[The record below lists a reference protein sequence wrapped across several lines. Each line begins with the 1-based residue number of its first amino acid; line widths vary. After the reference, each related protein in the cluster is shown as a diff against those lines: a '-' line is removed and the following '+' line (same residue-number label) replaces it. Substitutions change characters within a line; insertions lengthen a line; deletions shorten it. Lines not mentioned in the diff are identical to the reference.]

1 DIYQG
6 RMKGI
11 DICLKVLR
19 IFTNGEM
26 KPRGDIRK
34 KFCSEVLV
42 WRNLEHPN
50 VLRFVGVNE
59 DLFYPSF
66 CLISPWMKNGDI
78 ISFLSQN
85 PGHDRMQCIRE
96 VANGLHYLHSHD
108 PPVIHADIRGANI
121 LVTEDLHCCLADF
134 GLAKAVMT
142 RGPESYSDSPS
153 GTARWLA
160 PELLQVDAS
169 SDWQYMPSRD
179 IYAFGCTVVEIF
191 TGRLPFSDIIHEMSV
206 ALAVLQNDR
215 RPTRP

>member
-1 DIYQG
+1 QEIDTRAYVYNKAYYRARCIKCLLKVAEMYLVVPTCLVISNIRCDSKYPIAGGGYADIYQG

-11 DICLKVLR
+11 DVCLKVLR

-66 CLISPWMKNGDI
+66 CLISPWVKNGDI
-78 ISFLSQN
+78 ISFLSHN
-85 PGHDRMQCIRE
+85 PGHDRLQCIRE

-108 PPVIHADIRGANI
+108 PPVVHADIRG
-121 LVTEDLHCCLADF
+121 VCF
-134 GLAKAVMT
+134 SPRT
-142 RGPESYSDSPS
+142 RRVWFM
-153 GTARWLA
+153 A
-160 PELLQVDAS
+160 
-169 SDWQYMPSRD
+169 
-179 IYAFGCTVVEIF
+179 
-191 TGRLPFSDIIHEMSV
+191 
-206 ALAVLQNDR
+206 
-215 RPTRP
+215 